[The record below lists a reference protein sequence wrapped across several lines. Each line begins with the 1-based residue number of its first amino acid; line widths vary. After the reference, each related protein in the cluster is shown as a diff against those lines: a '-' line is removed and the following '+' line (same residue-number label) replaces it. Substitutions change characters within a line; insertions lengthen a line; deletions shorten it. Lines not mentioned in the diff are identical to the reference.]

1 MRVIDTP
8 IGGTVKLDKYVI
20 LSTYRYVLV
29 KSNIESGC
37 WMFSRLDLN
46 GELDGINFC
55 SLFYV
60 LKRVADAMEIYLAL
74 TDDLM

>member
-1 MRVIDTP
+1 
-8 IGGTVKLDKYVI
+8 
-20 LSTYRYVLV
+20 
-29 KSNIESGC
+29 
-37 WMFSRLDLN
+37 MFSRLDLN